1 MRKWELRRRDKE
13 RAEEICKEFGVSQIV
28 ADILAARGMGDIE
41 EAGGF
46 LLYEKSFS
54 DPFVLKDM
62 DKAVERINGALECGE
77 KICIY
82 GDYDCDGIT
91 STALLY
97 SYFESIGADIC
108 YYIPD
113 REKEGY
119 GLNKRAIRA
128 IKKYGAGLIVTV
140 DNGISAVEEIDYA
153 AELGL
158 DVVVTDHHK
167 QKGELPRAAAVV
179 DPHRADESGILGEL
193 AGVGVAFKLV
203 CALEND
209 DGFGVLERYGDIIAI
224 GTVADITPLR
234 KENRLIVKRGLEL
247 IENTENAGIR
257 AIMESA
263 GLSDKK
269 ITSESI
275 GFGIA
280 PRINSAARLGDPK
293 QALTLLLCD
302 DEEYAAEIAQ
312 ELEGLNLSRKEEDK
326 RIMED
331 VERIIKEKPE
341 ILHQRVL
348 VIWGEGWHNGVIGIT
363 AAKILEKYGKPCIL
377 ISVNGEEARGSA
389 RSIEGFSIIDAISSC
404 GERLVRYGGH
414 AMAAGLTVKTE
425 DIEDFSE
432 GIQKYAEE
440 KYEEM
445 PQYIQRI
452 DRLLHP
458 SEITVEEIAKLS
470 VLEPFGCGNESPVFA
485 IRKLRVEGIYPIG
498 DNKHIRLKLVRD
510 GAAVSAVYFGV
521 TAKSFPFSIG
531 EIVDVAVACSVN
543 EYNGDERVTVR
554 ILDIRLAQLHQEM
567 IFDGKVAYDEYC
579 KSGILDSE
587 NLPNR
592 EDFSVIYK
600 YLKSCNGYGFGYER
614 LCERVSGEGI
624 NYCKLRLALDVF
636 KCEGLIEI
644 SDNDG
649 IERIDVVKYEGRAD
663 LFSSEEYKKMEACL
677 KRG

>member
-13 RAEEICKEFGVSQIV
+13 KAEAVSRELGVSRIV
-28 ADILAARGMGDIE
+28 ADILAARGM
-41 EAGGF
+41 EATEDAREF
-46 LLYEKSFS
+46 LSYENSFA
-54 DPFVLKDM
+54 DPFILKDM
-62 DKAVERINGALECGE
+62 DKAVERINRALELGE

-119 GLNKRAIRA
+119 GLNKRAVKA
-128 IKKYGAGLIVTV
+128 IKKFGAELIVTV
-140 DNGISAVEEIDYA
+140 DNGIAAGEEIDYA
-153 AELGL
+153 AELGV

-167 QKGELPRAAAVV
+167 QKSELPRAVAVV
-179 DPHRADESGILGEL
+179 DPHRTDESGNLAEF

-209 DGFGVLERYGDIIAI
+209 DGFGVLERYGDLIAI
-224 GTVADITPLR
+224 GTVADITPL
-234 KENRLIVKRGLEL
+234 KEENRFIVKRGLEL

-257 AIMESA
+257 AIMEIG
-263 GLSDKK
+263 GLTDKK

-312 ELEGLNLSRKEEDK
+312 ELEELSLSRKEEDK
-326 RIMED
+326 RIMEE

-341 ILHQRVL
+341 ILYQRVM

-377 ISVNGEEARGSA
+377 ISINGEEAKGSA

-404 GERLVRYGGH
+404 GDKLLRYGGH

-425 DIEDFSE
+425 ALEAFCE
-432 GIQKYAEE
+432 GIQQYAEE
-440 KYEEM
+440 NYEEM
-445 PQYIQRI
+445 PQYVQRI

-458 SEITVEEIAKLS
+458 SEITVGEISKLS
-470 VLEPFGCGNESPVFA
+470 ALEPFGCANESPVFA
-485 IRKLRVEGIYPIG
+485 MRKLTVEGIYPIG
-498 DNKHIRLKLVRD
+498 DNKHIRLKLGRD
-510 GAAVSAVYFGV
+510 GTAVSAVYFGV
-521 TAKSFPFSIG
+521 TAKNFPFKVG
-531 EIVDVAVACSVN
+531 EVVDIAVACSIN
-543 EYNGDERVTVR
+543 EYNGEERVTVR
-554 ILDIRLAQLHQEM
+554 ILDIRLSELRQEM
-567 IFDGKVAYDEYC
+567 IFDGKAAYEKYC
-579 KSGILDSE
+579 KSGILDKE
-587 NLPNR
+587 NIPDR

-600 YLKSCNGYGFGYER
+600 YLRNCNGYRFGYER

-624 NYCKLRLALDVF
+624 NYCKMRLILDVF
-636 KCEGLIEI
+636 ADEGLIEI
-644 SDNDG
+644 TNEDG
-649 IERIDVVKYEGRAD
+649 TEIIEVAKYEGRAD
-663 LFSSEEYKKMEACL
+663 IFNSEEYKRIEACA
-677 KRG
+677 R